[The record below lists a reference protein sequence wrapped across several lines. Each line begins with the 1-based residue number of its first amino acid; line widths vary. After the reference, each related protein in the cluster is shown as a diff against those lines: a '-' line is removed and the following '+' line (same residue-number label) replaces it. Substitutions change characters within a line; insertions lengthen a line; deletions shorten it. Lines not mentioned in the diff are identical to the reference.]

1 MSTFA
6 KITQLGFAGSLL
18 FTSLYM
24 SLGFNECDCDNARVY
39 IPNQIVM
46 IMGVLGVVFT
56 VCNCGFDNTP
66 FGHASNTLVPGMIG
80 SICTIIML
88 TGDNQCK
95 NCCDEEPCEEGTK
108 KSCCVSK
115 SKVLWAQLAISIVLA
130 GWGSWAAIAQWT
142 KNKAVKTAKETK
154 KKVVKTANK
163 ARDNLAEYRKKQ
175 KLKKMKAKA
184 EAEGDDYSFSE
195 LEID

>member
-66 FGHASNTLVPGMIG
+66 FGHASNTLVPGIIG
-80 SICTIIML
+80 SICSVIML

-115 SKVLWAQLAISIVLA
+115 SKVLWAQLAI
-130 GWGSWAAIAQWT
+130 AIGQWT
-142 KNKAVKTAKETK
+142 KNKAVKTAKAAK
-154 KKVVKTANK
+154 KKVVNTTKK

-184 EAEGDDYSFSE
+184 EDEGDDYSFSD
-195 LEID
+195 LDMD